1 MIQIQKAYSYQC
13 NYMTLEFPNAAA
25 FGSQWI
31 AKGILYQDDILV
43 TIIEQPIPSSIL
55 DQWGSDDTFIV
66 NWFCTQNNITYIP

>member
-1 MIQIQKAYSYQC
+1 MINIQKDFAYNC
-13 NYMTLEFPNAAA
+13 NKLVLEFPNASA

-31 AKGILYQDDILV
+31 AKGTLYQDDILV
-43 TIIEQPIPSSIL
+43 TIIEQPIPLNIL